1 MRKQGKNAELAFVAS
16 RPRWQ
21 STSVYPKPFAFIV
34 VSALIR
40 SYSFFFFFV
49 EHGDGAEKTIRGDRP
64 PAGV

>member
-1 MRKQGKNAELAFVAS
+1 MRKQGENAKLVFVAS
-16 RPRWQ
+16 RPHWQ
-21 STSVYPKPFAFIV
+21 STPVYSKPFAFIV

-40 SYSFFFFFV
+40 SYSFSSFFV